1 MTWMTKSEDLGPE
14 QARQRALRL
23 SATLASIGFL
33 MLAIAVVG
41 LSAY

>member
-1 MTWMTKSEDLGPE
+1 MNLTTKSEDIGPE

-41 LSAY
+41 LSVY